1 MLMQTSKP
9 KKPSKKEIESVKRSE
24 QDLKDGKYHTFR
36 SAKDF
41 DRYLDSLP
49 EE

>member
-1 MLMQTSKP
+1 MMHMQTGQ
-9 KKPSKKEIESVKRSE
+9 KPSKKELESVKRSE

-41 DRYLDSLP
+41 DKHLDSLA